1 MKMKKLSLA
10 LFIGFSMLIVVAQ
23 SNASDE
29 DLFSTTVPPDAL
41 IILDMSGSMNWD
53 PAGNAASAP
62 DRRIDIARSVI
73 LDLLD
78 DNDDGTVDGNDDT
91 SLNVRLGYMRFRNI
105 GADDNDDGDPFNGN
119 IKIFKKEGNQP
130 FTEIGAPYS
139 DIWNKVSDAAETA
152 GGCTPLG
159 ATLVE
164 GKKYFKDYIN
174 PKDTAIACRLKYLIF
189 VTDGSDTV
197 GCQGDCSEN
206 AADMWKRRMLT
217 VQRAKEA
224 HDAGIHVF
232 AVGFGGNMPDHLK
245 KTLNWVAKYGGTD
258 NPLEDNSIDPT
269 PYYNIANYIPKDAN
283 GNDLEACLTTSP
295 AGQADPANYAL
306 SGYAFLASNADQLS
320 QALKTILKY
329 VRSQPFYIASPT
341 IPSVR
346 LSEKEGE
353 DNVVY
358 ISSFVPND
366 APFWKGG
373 LRKYRANPDG
383 TLPVDQDGNPLKS
396 NLTWDASEQLINVGP
411 SSRNIKTYV
420 NSAMTSFTYNN
431 LTNADLDVALDKERE
446 DLINHIRGVDAYDVN
461 GNGNKTETREWK
473 LGDIFH
479 SNAVIVGSP
488 SRFYEDLGFSGPGGF
503 YEKNKNRTKV
513 VMVGANDGM
522 LHALNAE
529 TGNEEWAFVPNSL
542 LKTLKLMKTAH
553 TYYVDGSPKVADVW
567 YDSNNDNQ
575 KAADEWRTVLVC
587 GLRKGGKHYFALDI
601 TDTLNPKY
609 MWEFP
614 SPKDPKIP
622 NYQDFLDN
630 KVGQS
635 WSDPAIGK
643 VKIEQGGDL
652 VEKWV
657 AFIGGGFD
665 PYDQEKGSEAINGN
679 VFFVIDMMTGEIIKE
694 FSGLFLMRHSFP
706 APPTALDTNSDGY
719 VDKVYIGDLGG
730 QMWVFDVS
738 FDGISKK
745 SNSQWNGIRLFK
757 APLEPFE
764 KHNSYYQPAVAFDRY
779 GIPWVYFGTGDR
791 ENPTDTTN
799 PQERFYA
806 VMDDGKGDYPRLEND
821 LRDVTNL
828 FTFSPDRTRK
838 GWYIKL
844 ERTGQRLEKVLGKPT
859 VFNKLLY
866 FTTYFYND
874 KADPCSV
881 AGDARLYVVEYVSG
895 GGAFVLED
903 YLQGKHPEHRWEK
916 IGSGVASSPVIT
928 VNMKGQDTVIVG
940 TTSGQVYSTKAHSP
954 STLKETLYWREVI
967 P

>member
-1 MKMKKLSLA
+1 VEIKMKRLSLV
-10 LFIGFSMLIVVAQ
+10 LLVGLSIIIVAAQ

-29 DLFSTTVPPDAL
+29 DLFSASVPPDAL
-41 IILDMSGSMNWD
+41 IILDMSASMNWD
-53 PAGNAASAP
+53 IAGTSSPHAP
-62 DRRIDIARSVI
+62 NRRIDIARSVI
-73 LDLLD
+73 FDLLD
-78 DNDDGTVDGNDDT
+78 DDNNGTVDGNDDA
-91 SLNVRLGYMRFRNI
+91 SLNIRLGYMRFRNI
-105 GADDNDDGDPFNGN
+105 GAYDNDDGDPFNGN
-119 IKIFKKEGNQP
+119 IMIFKGQ
-130 FTEIGAPYS
+130 TEIGAGYA
-139 DIWNKVSDAAETA
+139 DIWNKVSDSAETA
-152 GGCTPLG
+152 LLCTPLG
-159 ATLVE
+159 ASLVE
-164 GKKYFKDYIN
+164 AKKYFVEHVN
-174 PKDTAIACRLKYLIF
+174 PLDTAIACRYKSIVF

-197 GCQGDCSEN
+197 GCSGDCSEE

-258 NPLEDNSIDPT
+258 NPLVNNAGDPRA
-269 PYYNIANYIPKDAN
+269 YDIKKYIPKDAN
-283 GNDLEACLTTSP
+283 GNDLDACSTDESL
-295 AGQADPANYAL
+295 AAEADPKEYPL
-306 SGYAFLASNADQLS
+306 SGYAYLANNAEQLT
-320 QALKTILKY
+320 QALKTIFKN
-329 VRSQPFYIASPT
+329 VTSQPFYVASPSV
-341 IPSVR
+341 PSVR
-346 LSEKEGE
+346 LSDKEGQ

-358 ISSFVPND
+358 ISSFIPND
-366 APFWKGG
+366 SPFWKGF
-373 LRKYRANPDG
+373 LKKYRANPDG

-396 NLTWDASEQLINVGP
+396 NLVWDASEQLINVGP
-411 SSRNIKTYV
+411 NSRNIKTYV
-420 NSAMTSFTYNN
+420 NGAMTSFTYDNDK
-431 LTNADLDVALDKERE
+431 LTSADLEVASDQERE
-446 DLINHIRGVDAYDVN
+446 DLISHIRGVDAYDVN

-488 SRFYEDLGFSGPGGF
+488 SRFFEDVGFSGSGGF
-503 YEKNKNRTKV
+503 YEQKKNRTKV
-513 VMVGANDGM
+513 IIVGANDGM
-522 LHALNAE
+522 LHAFNAQ
-529 TGNEEWAFVPNSL
+529 TGNEEWAFIPNSL
-542 LKTLKLMKTAH
+542 LKTLKLMKTGH

-567 YDSNNDNQ
+567 FDSNNDSN

-609 MWEFP
+609 LWEFP
-614 SPKDPKIP
+614 KTTEI
-622 NYQDFLDN
+622 LN

-643 VKIEQGGDL
+643 VKIEKEGNL

-665 PYDQEKGSEAINGN
+665 AIDQNKDAEAITGK
-679 VFFVIDMMTGEIIKE
+679 VFFVIDIMTGEFIKE
-694 FSGLFLMRHSFP
+694 FYGLHPKMRHSFP
-706 APPTALDTNSDGY
+706 APPTVVDTNADGY
-719 VDKVYIGDLGG
+719 VDKVYVGDLAG

-738 FDGISKK
+738 FDALRNISD
-745 SNSQWNGIRLFK
+745 SQWNGQRLFE
-757 APLEPFE
+757 APAEPQE
-764 KHNSYYQPAVAFDRY
+764 KHNIYYQATVAFDKY

-799 PQERFYA
+799 PPERFYA
-806 VMDDGKGDYPRLEND
+806 VMDDGKWDYPRTEVN
-821 LRDVTNL
+821 LRDVTGL
-828 FTFSPDRTRK
+828 YTFSPDRTRK
-838 GWYIKL
+838 GWFLKL
-844 ERTGQRLEKVLGKPT
+844 EKTGKRLEKVLGKAT

-874 KADPCSV
+874 RADPCSV

-903 YLQGKHPEHRWEK
+903 YLQRVRPEQRWEK

-928 VNMKGQDTVIVG
+928 INMKGQVSVIVG
-940 TTSGQVYSTKAHSP
+940 TTSGQVRSTKAHSP
-954 STLKETLYWREVI
+954 STLKDILYWREVT

>member
-1 MKMKKLSLA
+1 MKTNKLSLA
-10 LFIGFSMLIVVAQ
+10 LFIGLSMLIGVAQ

-29 DLFSTTVPPDAL
+29 DLFATTVPPDAL

-53 PAGNAASAP
+53 PAGNAASSP
-62 DRRIDIARSVI
+62 DRRIDIAKSVI
-73 LDLLD
+73 FDLLD
-78 DNDDGTVDGNDDT
+78 DDNSGAVDGNDDT

-105 GADDNDDGDPFNGN
+105 GEYDNDDGDPFNGN
-119 IKIFKKEGNQP
+119 IKVFKQDTTIGQP
-130 FTEIGAPYS
+130 STEIGAPYS
-139 DIWNKVSDAAETA
+139 DIWKKVSDAAETA
-152 GGCTPLG
+152 VGCTPLG

-164 GKKYFKDYIN
+164 AKKYFKDFVN
-174 PKDTAIACRLKYLIF
+174 PTDTAVACRLKYIIF

-197 GCQGDCSEN
+197 GCDGDCSEN

-217 VQRAKEA
+217 VQRANGA

-258 NPLEDNSIDPT
+258 NPLEDNAGDPT
-269 PYYNIANYIPKDAN
+269 AYDISKYIPKDTD
-283 GNDLEACLTTSP
+283 GNELEACSTAAS
-295 AGQADPANYAL
+295 AAEADPANYAL
-306 SGYAFLASNADQLS
+306 SGYAFLASTADQLS
-320 QALKTILKY
+320 QALKTILKF
-329 VRSQPFYIASPT
+329 VRSKPYYIAAPS

-346 LSEKEGE
+346 LSDKEGE

-358 ISSFVPND
+358 ISSFIPND
-366 APFWKGG
+366 SPFWNGILK
-373 LRKYRANPDG
+373 KYRANADG

-396 NLTWDASEQLINVGP
+396 NLVWDASEQLKKVGP
-411 SSRNIKTYV
+411 NSRNIRTYV
-420 NSAMTSFTYNN
+420 NSAMTSFIYAN
-431 LTNADLDVALDKERE
+431 LTNADLDVASDKERE
-446 DLINHIRGVDAYDVN
+446 DLVNHIRGVDAYDVD
-461 GNGNKTETREWK
+461 GDGNKTEIREWK

-479 SNAVIVGSP
+479 SNPVIVGSP
-488 SRFYEDLGFSGPGGF
+488 SRFFEDTGFSGSGGF

-513 VMVGANDGM
+513 IIAGANDGM
-522 LHALNAE
+522 LHAFNAE
-529 TGNEEWAFVPNSL
+529 TGNEEWAFIPDSL
-542 LKTLKLMKTAH
+542 LKTLKLTKTAH

-567 YDSNNDNQ
+567 FDSNNDNK

-587 GLRKGGKHYFALDI
+587 GMRKGGKRYFALDI

-609 MWEFP
+609 LWEFP
-614 SPKDPKIP
+614 KTPEV
-622 NYQDFLDN
+622 LN
-630 KVGQS
+630 KLGQS

-657 AFIGGGFD
+657 AFMGGGHD
-665 PYDQEKGSEAINGN
+665 PYDEKKGTEAINGKL
-679 VFFVIDMMTGEIIKE
+679 FFVIDIMTGEIIKE
-694 FSGLFLMRHSFP
+694 FSGLDLMTHSFT

-730 QMWVFDVS
+730 QMWVFNVS

-745 SNSQWNGIRLFK
+745 SNSEWKGQRLFM
-757 APLEPFE
+757 APGAPQE
-764 KHNSYYQPAVAFDRY
+764 KHNIYYQSAVAFDRY
-779 GIPWVYFGTGDR
+779 GIPWVYFGTGNR

-799 PQERFYA
+799 PPERFYA
-806 VMDDGKGDYPRLEND
+806 VMDDGKWDYPRVEGNN

-828 FTFSPDRTRK
+828 FTFSPDRTMK
-838 GWYIKL
+838 GWFIKL
-844 ERTGQRLEKVLGKPT
+844 EKTGKRLEKVLGKAT

-866 FTTYFYND
+866 FTTYFYNERS
-874 KADPCSV
+874 DPCSV

-903 YLQGKHPEHRWEK
+903 YLQGIRPEQRSK
-916 IGSGVASSPVIT
+916 VIGSGVASSPVIT

-940 TTSGQVYSTKAHSP
+940 TTSGQIYSAKAHSP
-954 STLKETLYWREVI
+954 ATIKETLYWREVI

>member
-1 MKMKKLSLA
+1 MKTNKLSLA
-10 LFIGFSMLIVVAQ
+10 LFIGLSIIIGVAQ

-53 PAGNAASAP
+53 PAGNAASSP
-62 DRRIDIARSVI
+62 NRRIDIAKSVI
-73 LDLLD
+73 FDLLD
-78 DNDDGTVDGNDDT
+78 DDNNGTVDGNDDT

-105 GADDNDDGDPFNGN
+105 GEYDNDDGDPFNGN
-119 IKIFKKEGNQP
+119 IKIFTIQDTQP
-130 FTEIGAPYS
+130 STEIGAPYS
-139 DIWNKVSDAAETA
+139 DIWKKVSDAAETA

-164 GKKYFKDYIN
+164 AKKYIKDYVN
-174 PKDTAIACRLKYLIF
+174 PKDTAIACRLKYIIF

-197 GCQGDCSEN
+197 GCHGDCSEN

-217 VQRAKEA
+217 VQRAKEV
-224 HDAGIHVF
+224 HDAGTHVF

-245 KTLNWVAKYGGTD
+245 KTLNWVARYGGTD
-258 NPLEDNSIDPT
+258 NPLEDNSSDPI
-269 PYYNIANYIPKDAN
+269 PYYNIQNYIPKDAN
-283 GNDLEACLTTSP
+283 GNDLEACLTEAS
-295 AGQADPANYAL
+295 AAEADPANYAL
-306 SGYAFLASNADQLS
+306 SGYAFLATTADQLS
-320 QALKTILKY
+320 QALKTILKF
-329 VRSQPFYIASPT
+329 VRSQPYYITAPS

-366 APFWKGG
+366 SPFWKGF
-373 LRKYRANPDG
+373 LKKYRANADG
-383 TLPVDQDGNPLKS
+383 TLPVDQDGNPIKA
-396 NLTWDASEQLINVGP
+396 NLIWDASEQLKNVGP
-411 SSRNIKTYV
+411 NSRNIRTYV
-420 NSAMTSFTYNN
+420 NSAMASFIYGN
-431 LTNADLDVALDKERE
+431 LTNADLDVASDKERE
-446 DLINHIRGVDAYDVN
+446 DLINHIRGVDAYDVD
-461 GNGNKTETREWK
+461 GDGNKTETREWK

-479 SNAVIVGSP
+479 SNPVIVGSP
-488 SRFYEDLGFSGPGGF
+488 SRFFEDTGFSGSGGF
-503 YEKNKNRTKV
+503 YERNKNRTKV
-513 VMVGANDGM
+513 IIAGANDGM
-522 LHALNAE
+522 LHAFNAE
-529 TGNEEWAFVPNSL
+529 TGNEEWAFIPGSL

-567 YDSNNDNQ
+567 FDSNNDN
-575 KAADEWRTVLVC
+575 KKVADEWRTVLVC
-587 GLRKGGKHYFALDI
+587 GLKKGGKHYFALDI

-609 MWEFP
+609 LWEFP
-614 SPKDPKIP
+614 KTPGV
-622 NYQDFLDN
+622 LN
-630 KVGQS
+630 KLGES

-679 VFFVIDMMTGEIIKE
+679 GFFVIDIMTGEIIKE
-694 FSGLFLMRHSFP
+694 LSGLVLMRHSFP

-719 VDKVYIGDLGG
+719 VDKVYVGDLAG

-745 SNSQWNGIRLFK
+745 SNSQWNGKRLFK

-764 KHNSYYQPAVAFDRY
+764 KHNCYYQPAVAIDQY

-806 VMDDGKGDYPRLEND
+806 VTDDGKGDYPRLEND
-821 LRDVTNL
+821 LKDVTNL

-838 GWYIKL
+838 GWYIRL
-844 ERTGQRLEKVLGKPT
+844 EKTGKRLEKVLGKPT

-874 KADPCSV
+874 KSDPCSV

-903 YLQGKHPEHRWEK
+903 YLQGIHSEQRWEK

-954 STLKETLYWREVI
+954 TTLKETLYWREVI